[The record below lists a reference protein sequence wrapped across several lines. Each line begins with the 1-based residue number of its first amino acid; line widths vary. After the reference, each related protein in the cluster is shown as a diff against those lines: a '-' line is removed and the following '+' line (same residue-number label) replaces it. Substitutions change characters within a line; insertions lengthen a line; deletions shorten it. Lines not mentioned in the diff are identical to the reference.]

1 MPDRGPVLV
10 QGRWTE
16 IVIDYSTTTFEHGG
30 TRRKESATIAYY
42 NQPGILPS
50 FRIRIRVCFTLESNI
65 IDEKTIIYVHNT
77 INLYIYIHILYVE
90 VGSRHSIPF
99 DSFSFLF
106 PLKSIHL
113 LTELSNWLRKERKK
127 KIWDISTI
135 FVTFR
140 IDRRIRHV
148 ASVRTASA
156 QLMSASEE

>member
-65 IDEKTIIYVHNT
+65 IDEIIYIHNT
-77 INLYIYIHILYVE
+77 INLYIYIFSLRRSGLEAFY
-90 VGSRHSIPF
+90 SIRLF
-99 DSFSFLF
+99 FFSFSF
-106 PLKSIHL
+106 
-113 LTELSNWLRKERKK
+113 KK
-127 KIWDISTI
+127 YSL
-135 FVTFR
+135 
-140 IDRRIRHV
+140 IDRI
-148 ASVRTASA
+148 
-156 QLMSASEE
+156 E